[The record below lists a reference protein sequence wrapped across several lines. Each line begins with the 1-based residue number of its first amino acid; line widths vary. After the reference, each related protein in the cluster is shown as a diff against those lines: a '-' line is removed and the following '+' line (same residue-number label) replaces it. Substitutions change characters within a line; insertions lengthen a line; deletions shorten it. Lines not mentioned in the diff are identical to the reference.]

1 MILVKRRHL
10 YILTFLFC
18 ILLIFGEVKFFYAL
32 NKLNVEGNMDLKY
45 EVENFIF
52 AAVCL
57 FLIVFLF
64 LVNFMRISRNILRK
78 LDKIIELSEYGR
90 LDISEHL
97 KEIGPIGDK
106 VRYLIHQLEK
116 MNRMKSLKISSL
128 TGINSFLVKR
138 SGEMLFYFDYK
149 GNILDC
155 SETFLKEYGI
165 SREEITGKNVGEFF
179 KGLVPAALFLELEN
193 KRAALI
199 KDNEKI
205 ALKNDEKNVKVT
217 LYPVMN
223 SDNEVS
229 HAVAVVG

>member
-1 MILVKRRHL
+1 MILVKRKHL
-10 YILTFLFC
+10 YILTLLFC

-32 NKLNVEGNMDLKY
+32 NKLNLEGNLDLKY

-64 LVNFMRISRNILRK
+64 LVNFMRMSRNILRK

-97 KEIGPIGDK
+97 KEIGPIGDR

-128 TGINSFLVKR
+128 SGINSFLVKR
-138 SGEMLFYFDYK
+138 AAETLFYFDYK

-155 SETFLKEYGI
+155 SETFIKKFKI
-165 SREEITGKNVGEFF
+165 NREEMTGKNVSGLF
-179 KGLVPAALFLELEN
+179 KTLVPSALFCELEK
-193 KRAALI
+193 KRSALV

-205 ALKNDEKNVKVT
+205 TVRNEDKSVEVT

-223 SDNEVS
+223 ADNEVS
-229 HAVAVVG
+229 HAVAVIG